1 MSASDRIP
9 VEPRVLAWA
18 RKTAGLDT
26 RAAAKKMG
34 TSEASL
40 TRWESGDL
48 APTIKQLRK
57 AAAAY
62 HRPLAVLLLSTPPA
76 DFDAMRDFRRL
87 DLWTGREWTPT
98 LHAEYRRALSQREVL
113 LELADLSPSSVPSSQ
128 QQLALRASE
137 DPEAAGDGVRALL
150 RLDEEP
156 PTWSRAHS
164 SLSACISALEDKGVL
179 VVQTKGVETKEMR
192 GFSVSEWPYPIIA
205 LNGSDSPRGRL
216 FTLLHELAHLALTA
230 GGLCDL
236 HEGRAQ
242 QHRAEDTVE
251 QFCNRVAAAALM
263 PMGTFKADPLVSHA
277 SGDWPLDQ
285 LYALSRKYGPSS
297 EAVLLRLVSL
307 GLASWD
313 LYWRRKE
320 ELEAEYSA
328 ARERERERRKE
339 SGGGPSFYVVKA
351 RDLGHGYVI
360 SVLDA
365 FNAKVI
371 SSLDVVDYLD
381 VRYDQ
386 LRGLE
391 EAAV

>member
-1 MSASDRIP
+1 MSVSDRIP
-9 VEPRVLAWA
+9 VEPGVLAWA
-18 RKTAGLDT
+18 RKSAGLDT
-26 RAAAKKMG
+26 RAAAKKIG
-34 TSEASL
+34 ASEASL

-48 APTIKQLRK
+48 RPTIKQLRK

-62 HRPLAVLLLSTPPA
+62 HRPLAVLLLPTPPA

-87 DLWTGREWTPT
+87 DLRAGRDWSPN

-113 LELADLSPSSVPSSQ
+113 LELAELSPSSVSSSQ
-128 QQLALRASE
+128 QQLALHASE
-137 DPEAAGDGVRALL
+137 DPEAAGEKTRAFL
-150 RLDEEP
+150 RLDEERP
-156 PTWSRAHS
+156 KWSDAYQ
-164 SLSACISALEDKGVL
+164 SLSACISATEDEGVL
-179 VVQTKGVETKEMR
+179 VVQTKGIETKEMR
-192 GFSVSEWPYPIIA
+192 GFSVSEWPYPIVA
-205 LNGSDSPRGRL
+205 LNGSDRPRGRL
-216 FTLLHELAHLALTA
+216 FTLLHELVHLALTA

-236 HEGRAQ
+236 HEGHAQ
-242 QHRAEDTVE
+242 QRRAEDTVE
-251 QFCNRVAAAALM
+251 QFCNRVAAATLM
-263 PMGTFKADPLVSHA
+263 PVRAFRADPLISHA

-313 LYWRRKE
+313 LYWQRKE
-320 ELEAEYSA
+320 ELEAEYAA

-339 SGGGPSFYVVKA
+339 SSTGPSFYVVKA
-351 RDLGHGYVI
+351 RDLGHGYVM

-365 FNAKVI
+365 FNAKAI

-386 LRGLE
+386 LGRLE